1 MGSEQPPAHA
11 SSVHRSAVST
21 LLDDGAGSHGVAA
34 QRRIWRGQVPSLMS
48 TSSILRIGSGSPR
61 MKAVR
66 WEDTKRQVRELN
78 PDWDTPERVAS
89 RERSRAAMRAEQR
102 GYQLAQLRKNT
113 GLTQAQVAAVMGV
126 SQARVSQIE
135 HGKVTEVD
143 AIRSYVEA
151 LGGTVDVVAR
161 VGDWTVR
168 VA

>member
-1 MGSEQPPAHA
+1 
-11 SSVHRSAVST
+11 
-21 LLDDGAGSHGVAA
+21 
-34 QRRIWRGQVPSLMS
+34 
-48 TSSILRIGSGSPR
+48 

-135 HGKVTEVD
+135 HGKVT
-143 AIRSYVEA
+143 
-151 LGGTVDVVAR
+151 GTIASTAA
-161 VGDWTVR
+161 GSS
-168 VA
+168 

>member
-1 MGSEQPPAHA
+1 
-11 SSVHRSAVST
+11 
-21 LLDDGAGSHGVAA
+21 
-34 QRRIWRGQVPSLMS
+34 
-48 TSSILRIGSGSPR
+48 

-66 WEDTKRQVRELN
+66 WEDTKRHARELN
-78 PDWDTPERVAS
+78 PGWDAPERVAE
-89 RERSRAAMRAEQR
+89 RERGRAALRAEQR

-113 GLTQAQVAAVMGV
+113 GLTQAQIAAMMGV

-135 HGKVTEVD
+135 HGKITEVD
-143 AIRSYVEA
+143 AIRGYVEA

>member
-1 MGSEQPPAHA
+1 
-11 SSVHRSAVST
+11 
-21 LLDDGAGSHGVAA
+21 
-34 QRRIWRGQVPSLMS
+34 
-48 TSSILRIGSGSPR
+48 

-66 WEDTKRQVRELN
+66 WEDTKQQAREQN
-78 PDWDTPERVAS
+78 PGWDAPERVAE
-89 RERSRAAMRAEQR
+89 RERSRAALRAEQR

-113 GLTQAQVAAVMGV
+113 GVTQAQVAAVMGV

-143 AIRSYVEA
+143 AIRGYVEA

>member
-1 MGSEQPPAHA
+1 
-11 SSVHRSAVST
+11 
-21 LLDDGAGSHGVAA
+21 
-34 QRRIWRGQVPSLMS
+34 
-48 TSSILRIGSGSPR
+48 

-78 PDWDTPERVAS
+78 PDWDVPEPVAA
-89 RERSRAAMRAEQR
+89 REQGRAALRAEQR
-102 GYQLAQLRKNT
+102 GYQLALLRKNT
-113 GLTQAQVAAVMGV
+113 GLTQVQVAAAMGV

-143 AIRSYVEA
+143 AIRGYVEA

-161 VGDWTVR
+161 VGDWTVK